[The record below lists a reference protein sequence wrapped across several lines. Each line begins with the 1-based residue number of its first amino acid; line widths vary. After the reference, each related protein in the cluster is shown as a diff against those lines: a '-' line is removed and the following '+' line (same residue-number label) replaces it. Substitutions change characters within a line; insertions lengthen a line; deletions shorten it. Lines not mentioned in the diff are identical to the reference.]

1 MISKTLKKVNFK
13 IQNLK
18 KNQKGKKIVFLTE
31 IHKIMILTKK
41 KKKKKIKISKTS
53 MRIINLIKIN
63 LLKMKTFNKNYKI
76 LKIK

>member
-1 MISKTLKKVNFK
+1 MISKTLKKVNFI

-31 IHKIMILTKK
+31 IHQIMILTKK
-41 KKKKKIKISKTS
+41 KKKKKIKISKIL

>member
-1 MISKTLKKVNFK
+1 MISKTLKKVNFI

-18 KNQKGKKIVFLTE
+18 KNQKGKKIVFLTD

-41 KKKKKIKISKTS
+41 KKK
-53 MRIINLIKIN
+53 N
-63 LLKMKTFNKNYKI
+63 NKNYKI

>member
-31 IHKIMILTKK
+31 IQKIMILTKK

>member
-31 IHKIMILTKK
+31 IQKIMILTKK
-41 KKKKKIKISKTS
+41 KKKKKIKIYKTS
-53 MRIINLIKIN
+53 MRIIYLIKIN

>member
-41 KKKKKIKISKTS
+41 KKKKIIKISKTS